1 MNTDT
6 KFKSLKI
13 DYPAW
18 GEHKGKLVATIC
30 VSGKNSE
37 TTMIL
42 PDAIGEKIL
51 QLSKEAIL
59 EGVEQAANDFIFEL
73 TTLIPDQLLLK

>member
-1 MNTDT
+1 MNPNTT
-6 KFKSLKI
+6 FKSLKI
-13 DYPAW
+13 EAPIW

-42 PDAIGEKIL
+42 PDSVGEKIL
-51 QLSKEAIL
+51 HLVKEAIID
-59 EGVEQAANDFIFEL
+59 GVEQAANDFIFEL

>member
-1 MNTDT
+1 MNPTP

-13 DYPAW
+13 ESPSW

-37 TTMIL
+37 TTLIL
-42 PDAIGEKIL
+42 PDAVGEKIL
-51 QLSKEAIL
+51 TLAKEAIIDS
-59 EGVEQAANDFIFEL
+59 VEQAANDFIFEL